1 MRAPAPK
8 VLSSIAA
15 CILSSLIL
23 MPLGFAQEI
32 SSSPS
37 SLQFQSTYVGK
48 ASGSKV
54 LTISK
59 VASGNVTINTA
70 TFDCAGFGIASG
82 VVPFNLTSG
91 QLITH
96 YSVFFQPGTA
106 QPYKCN
112 FVLTMK
118 DGTQLKVPITATGL
132 SSTAASSVSP
142 SSLTFSNQALGK
154 KSAGQTVTITN
165 TGSQSMKLNT
175 ITLSP
180 RNFTTSSVKLPAT
193 IAAGG
198 TLSLQVFYT
207 PSYVRS
213 ETGAIDFTYD
223 SVPDSGASLTGNG
236 IASTPLVIAT
246 FPTLPQATKGA
257 AYQATLITS
266 GGTGPFT
273 WALASGATLPSG
285 LSLSSAGVIS
295 GTLSSSVGTGNNSF
309 AIQVTD
315 SKNKT
320 AKSTFNLTVYASLGD
335 NCDDLIFNVPSTS
348 TPMVALNDLGT
359 GTYQGSEGGLYPNG
373 SNSRPDPHDSDGVAI
388 AQGIQPL
395 DSDGNPDPNGKE
407 VLLAVGESTA
417 QNEFNYF
424 LPIAN
429 ADPSKNPSVLLV
441 NGAQGGAT
449 PNQFKSK
456 TSNYWATV
464 LNNYLPQNSV
474 TPQQVVAAWIED
486 TDGIASG
493 TFPSDI
499 STLQSEYE
507 TMMRTMLTLF
517 PNLKLVYFSSRVY
530 GGYSNGVGKPSNPE
544 PYAYEVG
551 FAVKWAIQD
560 QINGV
565 GNLNY
570 NAANGAVVA
579 PWMSWGPYYWSN
591 GMLGRNDGTVWDCE
605 DFSAD
610 GTHPSSTFGQ
620 GKVATPLLNFL
631 KTDSTTTPWY
641 LAH

>member
-1 MRAPAPK
+1 MRAPTLKA
-8 VLSSIAA
+8 
-15 CILSSLIL
+15 LSSLAAWIL
-23 MPLGFAQEI
+23 TTTITMAPGFAQEI

-37 SLQFQSTYVGK
+37 SLQFQNTYVGK
-48 ASGSKV
+48 DSGSKV

-59 VASGNVTINTA
+59 VASGNVTINTVA
-70 TFDCAGFGIASG
+70 FDCAGFGITSG
-82 VVPFNLTSG
+82 VVPFSLNSN

-96 YSVFFQPGTA
+96 YSVFFQPSVA
-106 QPYKCN
+106 QSYNCN

-118 DGTQLKVPITATGL
+118 DGTQAKVPITAKGL
-132 SSTAASSVSP
+132 STTAASSVSP
-142 SSLTFSNQALGK
+142 TSLTFSNQTLGK

-165 TGSQSMKLNT
+165 TGKQSMKLNT

-180 RNFTTSSVKLPAT
+180 RNFTTSTVKLPAT

-198 TLSLQVFYT
+198 KLSLQVFYT
-207 PSYVRS
+207 PGFVRS

-223 SVPDSGASLTGNG
+223 SVPDSGASLTANG
-236 IASTPLVIAT
+236 VASSPLAIAT
-246 FPTLPQATKGA
+246 FLTLPQATKRSE
-257 AYQATLITS
+257 YQATLATS
-266 GGTGPFT
+266 GGTAPFS
-273 WALASGATLPSG
+273 WALASGASLPAG
-285 LSLSSAGVIS
+285 LTLSSAGVIS
-295 GTLSSSVGTGNNSF
+295 GTLSSSVGTGSNSF

-315 SKNKT
+315 ATHKI
-320 AKSTFNLTVYASLGD
+320 AKATFNLTVYASLGD
-335 NCDDLIFNVPSTS
+335 NCNDISFNAPSTS
-348 TPMVALNDLGT
+348 TPMVAINDLGT

-373 SNSRPDPHDSDGVAI
+373 SNNRPDPHDSDGVSI

-395 DSDGNPDPNGKE
+395 DSSGNPDPNGKE

-429 ADPSKNPSVLLV
+429 ADPAKNPSLVLV

-449 PNQFKSK
+449 PNQFKST

-464 LNNYLPQNSV
+464 LNNYLPQNNV

-486 TDGIASG
+486 TDGIATG
-493 TFPSDI
+493 TFPSDMT
-499 STLQSEYE
+499 TLQSEYE
-507 TMMRTMLTLF
+507 TMMRSMLTLF

-570 NAANGAVVA
+570 NPVNGAVVA

-591 GMLGRNDGTVWDCE
+591 GMLGRNDGTIWDCE
-605 DFSAD
+605 DFSSD
-610 GTHPSSTFGQ
+610 GTHPSATFGQ

-631 KTDSTTTPWY
+631 KTDNTTAPWY